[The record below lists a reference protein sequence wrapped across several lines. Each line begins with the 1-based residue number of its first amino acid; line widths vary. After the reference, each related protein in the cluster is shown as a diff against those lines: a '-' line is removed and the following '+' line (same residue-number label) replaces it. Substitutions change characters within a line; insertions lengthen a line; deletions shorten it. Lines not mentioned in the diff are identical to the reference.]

1 MPDRDDFADGVADVE
16 LVLGSARDVEDDA
29 MELDGAVDDRVGV
42 GADGDGL
49 GEYDRTGAT
58 GWGDPVPP
66 VAWLDGRTR
75 K

>member
-16 LVLGSARDVEDDA
+16 LVLGRARDVEDDA
-29 MELDGAVDDRVGV
+29 MELDGAVDDVGV
-42 GADGDGL
+42 GEDDDGL
-49 GEYDRTGAT
+49 GEYDRTGAA

-66 VAWLDGRTR
+66 AARLDGRTR